1 MIQLKLIFYPSSLA
15 IQGTC
20 VGVQDTDPF
29 WRDTGLLLWTRTAV
43 AKQPMALDA
52 VIVREK
58 TA

>member
-29 WRDTGLLLWTRTAV
+29 WRDTGLSLW
-43 AKQPMALDA
+43 
-52 VIVREK
+52 
-58 TA
+58 